1 MSWGLIPVITKE
13 CGYPNIKSIM
23 NISLNDFSKTVKT
36 INRLQKIDTK
46 ILLKYQKKIM
56 LILKET

>member
-46 ILLKYQKKIM
+46 ILLKYQKK
-56 LILKET
+56 K